1 MGNKVVRKTLELL
14 LDRAECE
21 FDFKVIEYTID
32 DYLEQG
38 YNVKDFIPKLN
49 EKYQRFLKREC
60 L

>member
-21 FDFKVIEYTID
+21 FDFKVIQWAID

-38 YNVKDFIPKLN
+38 YNVKDFIPKYNL
-49 EKYQRFLKREC
+49 KYQEFLKREC